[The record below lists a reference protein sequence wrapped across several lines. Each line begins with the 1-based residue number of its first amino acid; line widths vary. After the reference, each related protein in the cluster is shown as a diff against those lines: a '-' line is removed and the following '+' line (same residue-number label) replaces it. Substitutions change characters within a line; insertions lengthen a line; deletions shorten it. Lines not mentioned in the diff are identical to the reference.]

1 MIRLSTPPLSPNII
15 KALNQLDINTQA
27 DLQRTSSVKAFLL
40 LKEQGLTITLATLW
54 ALEASILNIAPNQLS
69 PTQKQTLQAALKNH
83 SPVAVFPSA
92 EIMQDFM
99 YQALSQ
105 AKDAEKQG
113 EVPVGAVVVQNGF
126 VIAAGFNQCIQANHI
141 AKHAELVAIE
151 KACHKLQNYRLDD
164 CDLYITLE
172 PCPMCASAIIQS
184 RIKRV
189 IFGAA
194 EAKMGAA
201 GSLLDLFENKHNTH
215 TAILGGV
222 LAAESQQLL
231 QQFFQKRR

>member
-1 MIRLSTPPLSPNII
+1 MIRLGTPPLSPNII
-15 KALNQLDINTQA
+15 KALNQLSIHTQA
-27 DLQRTSSVKAFLL
+27 DLQQLGSVKAFLL
-40 LKEQGLTITLATLW
+40 LKAQGLTITLAILW
-54 ALEASILNIAPNQLS
+54 ALEALILNIFPNQLS
-69 PTQKQTLQAALKNH
+69 PLQKQILLATLKNH
-83 SPVAVFPSA
+83 SPVAVFPDQ
-92 EIMQDFM
+92 ETMQGFM
-99 YQALSQ
+99 HQALSQ
-105 AKDAEKQG
+105 AKEAEKQD
-113 EVPVGAVVVQNGF
+113 EVPVGAVVVQNGL
-126 VIAAGFNQCIQANHI
+126 VIAEGFNQCIQANHI

-151 KACHKLQNYRLDD
+151 KACHKLQNYRLND

-189 IFGAA
+189 IFGAT

-201 GSLLDLFENKHNTH
+201 GSLLDLFENKHNIH

-231 QQFFQKRR
+231 QQFFQKKR